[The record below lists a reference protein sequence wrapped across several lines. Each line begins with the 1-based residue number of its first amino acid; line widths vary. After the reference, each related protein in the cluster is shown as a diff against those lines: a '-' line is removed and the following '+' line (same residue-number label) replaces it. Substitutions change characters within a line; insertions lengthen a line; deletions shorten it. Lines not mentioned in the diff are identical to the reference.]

1 VRVSGG
7 ERVALVYPHGE
18 KEVDARQLSL
28 YWKSNSTGRTRL
40 ADSVVEA
47 EFRLVD
53 SDVCFWDRV
62 GMLSE
67 HGMPPHAL
75 TRFDSL
81 APDHRVAVIEALRA
95 EAPDPEDL
103 ARDNWEQRPSRMAT
117 LWEELP
123 LLFLPAKIVTSRYM
137 GTVYY
142 PESDDGF
149 RPAGSLDA
157 VLTRLVLETGG
168 GLGRFVL
175 LDGLQHE
182 ATLDAEAERGRLI
195 REQMLKI
202 DDLLVALAP
211 QYPAHGE
218 EFLSVGP
225 AEWEARYRKA
235 WDALADAYRLDAA
248 REAAARL
255 RSMLDD
261 LEWGAW
267 CSRAPDIQ
275 VDQDATS
282 LPPVAR
288 RDVGRQIAY
297 GVAHA
302 QQEWSGAR
310 WLTVWYRDEADAIAA
325 HAQAAEDLASLVAAR
340 ASLEVSAAEAARD
353 LTRSHVIAS
362 PDAAISDPEI
372 PATMTSVSDLKAR
385 FNRRR

>member
-1 VRVSGG
+1 
-7 ERVALVYPHGE
+7 
-18 KEVDARQLSL
+18 
-28 YWKSNSTGRTRL
+28 
-40 ADSVVEA
+40 
-47 EFRLVD
+47 
-53 SDVCFWDRV
+53 
-62 GMLSE
+62 
-67 HGMPPHAL
+67 
-75 TRFDSL
+75 
-81 APDHRVAVIEALRA
+81 
-95 EAPDPEDL
+95 
-103 ARDNWEQRPSRMAT
+103 
-117 LWEELP
+117 
-123 LLFLPAKIVTSRYM
+123 
-137 GTVYY
+137 
-142 PESDDGF
+142 
-149 RPAGSLDA
+149 
-157 VLTRLVLETGG
+157 
-168 GLGRFVL
+168 
-175 LDGLQHE
+175 
-182 ATLDAEAERGRLI
+182 
-195 REQMLKI
+195 
-202 DDLLVALAP
+202 
-211 QYPAHGE
+211 
-218 EFLSVGP
+218 
-225 AEWEARYRKA
+225 
-235 WDALADAYRLDAA
+235 
-248 REAAARL
+248 
-255 RSMLDD
+255 MLDD